1 MERIESGTS
10 WLLRRWLPSV
20 LLGALTGAFFGWVR
34 FRGSAWMGLAGM
46 LAGAAAGYASG
57 RLGRGDGGTFW
68 GFRPAGVPG
77 PGRRPGLRGRPAP
90 DRRIP
95 PRHPCGHPSH
105 LGRRD
110 GGRGPTGTILLHG
123 ADRRDGSASLP
134 RHPHR
139 RLVGPLRAVG
149 PGPLRLSLPGVLQYG
164 AFPKGAGRTEP
175 QPLRPGGP
183 PWPWDFSWRREA
195 SEPGIIWRAPTLP
208 ASPRRSGGS
217 WSPTPGPI
225 GLVERDGQPL
235 PREKQPLLRFR
246 VAAFDSLEGRM
257 GRNTLDATR
266 RRTHFSGSL
275 RRSEDPG
282 ALPLTFRL
290 TFSPD
295 ASTLFLKVIT
305 FGPEGRK
312 KLLFRGERMAPKPS
326 STPAGTP

>member
-57 RLGRGDGGTFW
+57 RLGKGDGGTFW
-68 GFRPAGVPG
+68 GFGQRATLALGAALAYGAAQLLTAGSLHATPADTLLTWVGEVADGGLRERFFSMGQTGGTVLHLYRGTLTGGWWILFVLLDLVLFGFLFLVSCSMGLSRKELAAPG
-77 PGRRPGLRGRPAP
+77 PSRCALGASLALGL
-90 DRRIP
+90 
-95 PRHPCGHPSH
+95 
-105 LGRRD
+105 
-110 GGRGPTGTILLHG
+110 LL
-123 ADRRDGSASLP
+123 AAGSAGAWHFLE
-134 RHPHR
+134 
-139 RLVGPLRAVG
+139 GPYPSRFSPEEWRELE
-149 PGPLRLSLPGVLQYG
+149 PY
-164 AFPKGAGRTEP
+164 AGTYR
-175 QPLRPGGP
+175 
-183 PWPWDFSWRREA
+183 
-195 SEPGIIWRAPTLP
+195 
-208 ASPRRSGGS
+208 
-217 WSPTPGPI
+217 
-225 GLVERDGQPL
+225 LVERDGQAL

-266 RRTHFSGSL
+266 RRTHFSGFL
-275 RRSEDPG
+275 RRSENPG

-305 FGPEGRK
+305 FGPDGRK
-312 KLLFRGERMAPKPS
+312 NLLFRGERMVPKPS